1 VEGWWLPEAVSGGG
15 DQVPQRGHALHV
27 EDPPTGERNVD
38 TGGEVIFRR
47 IGEPIWR
54 MISSIQDPFRCPC
67 EPINVAPSGR
77 LDPAA

>member
-1 VEGWWLPEAVSGGG
+1 MLDGMA
-15 DQVPQRGHALHV
+15 
-27 EDPPTGERNVD
+27 GEFATSVTVD

-77 LDPAA
+77 PDPAA

>member
-1 VEGWWLPEAVSGGG
+1 MANFAQP
-15 DQVPQRGHALHV
+15 RGHLVDLAAG
-27 EDPPTGERNVD
+27 DTTVD

-47 IGEPIWR
+47 IGELIWR